1 MRGVVRGG
9 ESPPRAFG
17 PASEE
22 PYRRRASDWVRLAT
36 ASVLLTVLA
45 ARATHVSTTEA
56 NIFNLFNS
64 LPKGLDPLF
73 RVVERLGALWA
84 VGLVGA
90 AALVGRRWRL
100 ARDLLLAGLSAWA
113 IARVLG
119 SDVVGHIG
127 LRASLKTLTH
137 RGTTPAFPLVR
148 LSVVLAVVAA
158 AGPYVGRPV
167 RRLGQVVVVAVAVSA
182 MSLGLAFPKDV
193 LGGLILGWGVAA
205 GVHLL
210 FGSPGGRP
218 TSRQLALTLAQVG
231 INVADIRLAPS
242 QPDDATVFECQDEAG
257 PLRVKVIGRDERDAQ
272 LLVKAW
278 RFLVYNEPAPPLYLT
293 RSHQVEHEA
302 CMALL
307 AGSAGV
313 HVPPVLFV
321 GKAGPNAALLVIRA
335 RAGRRLS
342 DLPPADVTDAMLEA
356 TWAEVAKLHAA
367 HTTHGALD
375 AAHVVVNDHG
385 PALVGFARA
394 STTGFQYRRARDIA
408 ELLASSA
415 GLVGPVRAVATC
427 ASVLGPAALVEAVP
441 VLQAPVLGRHTR
453 SLLGARRDL
462 RQRLDDLRR
471 VAADVAAVE
480 PPALPQLQRFRAS
493 RVLLAASSLVA
504 VAVLL
509 NQIGAPEHVWDTA
522 KDASWGWAAVAL
534 AVSLSTN
541 VAYAFA
547 LMGTLPLRLPL
558 WPTTEV
564 QVAMSYSNLVI
575 PVIGGTGFQIRF
587 LQRQGADFATAV
599 AAGGL
604 LSTASTVVSQ
614 IPLLAPAFWLSP
626 DSLNLGGVPVSG
638 IVKTAVIGVLTIGVL
653 AAATMG
659 VPRLRQAVL
668 PPVKEAA
675 GTIWTA
681 LRTPRQLALIVGGN
695 LTVSL
700 LYGFCLLCCLRAFG
714 GNLSFWSLLGVS
726 IAVGTF
732 AALVPL
738 PGGSTAVGSV
748 GLAGALT
755 ALGVSTQVA
764 VAATLANQ
772 LAVTYLPAAPG
783 WFATQHLL
791 KHDFL

>member
-1 MRGVVRGG
+1 MRGVVREG
-9 ESPPRAFG
+9 ETVRAFG

-36 ASVLLTVLA
+36 ASVLLTILA

-56 NIFNLFNS
+56 NLFNLFNS

-73 RVVERLGALWA
+73 RVVVGLGALWA

-127 LRASLKTLTH
+127 LRASLRTLTH
-137 RGTTPAFPLVR
+137 RGATPAFPLVR
-148 LSVVLAVVAA
+148 LSLVFAVVAA

-167 RRLGQVVVVAVAVSA
+167 RRLGQAVVVAVAVSA
-182 MSLGLAFPKDV
+182 MCLGLAFPKDV
-193 LGGLILGWGVAA
+193 LGGLILGWGAAA

-218 TSRQLALTLAQVG
+218 TRRQLALTLAQVG
-231 INVADIRLAPS
+231 IDAAHIRLAAS
-242 QPDDATVFECQDEAG
+242 QPDDATVFECQDATG

-278 RFLVYNEPAPPLYLT
+278 RILVYKEPAPPLYLT
-293 RSHQVEHEA
+293 RGHQVEHEA

-313 HVPPVLFV
+313 HVPEVLFV
-321 GKAGPNAALLVIRA
+321 GKAGPNAALLVTRA

-342 DLPPADVTDAMLEA
+342 DLPPVDVTDALLEG
-356 TWAEVAKLHAA
+356 TWAEVAKLHAV

-375 AAHVVVNDHG
+375 AAHVVVNGQG

-394 STTGFQYRRARDIA
+394 STTGFQHRRAKDIA
-408 ELLASSA
+408 ELLASMA
-415 GLVGPVRAVATC
+415 GLVGQVRAVATC
-427 ASVLGPAALVEAVP
+427 ATVLGPAALVEAIP
-441 VLQAPVLGRHTR
+441 VLQAPILGRHTR

-462 RQRLDDLRR
+462 RQRLDELRQ
-471 VAADVAAVE
+471 VAATTAAVE
-480 PPALPQLQRFRAS
+480 PPALPQLQRFS
-493 RVLLAASSLVA
+493 VSGVVLAASSLVA
-504 VAVLL
+504 VAILL
-509 NQIGAPEHVWDTA
+509 NQVGAPEHAWDTA

-534 AVSLSTN
+534 AISLSTN
-541 VAYAFA
+541 VAYAVA

-564 QVAMSYSNLVI
+564 QVAMSCSNLVI
-575 PVIGGTGFQIRF
+575 PVIGGTGLQIRF
-587 LQRQGADFATAV
+587 LQRQGADFPTAV

-604 LSTASTVVSQ
+604 LATASTVVSQ
-614 IPLLAPAFWLSP
+614 IPLLALAIWLSP
-626 DSLNLGGVPVSG
+626 DSLNLRGVPVSG
-638 IVKTAVIGVLTIGVL
+638 IVKTTVIATLTMGGV

-659 VPRLRQAVL
+659 VPTLRKAVL
-668 PPVKEAA
+668 PPVKQAA

-681 LRTPRQLALIVGGN
+681 LRTPRQVALIVGGN
-695 LTVSL
+695 VAVSL
-700 LYGFCLLCCLRAFG
+700 LYAFCLLCCLRAFG
-714 GNLSFWSLLGVS
+714 GNLSYWSLLAVS
-726 IAVGTF
+726 IAVGTL

-748 GLAGALT
+748 GLAGGLT
-755 ALGVSTQVA
+755 ALGVPTQVA
-764 VAATLANQ
+764 VAAALANQ
-772 LAVTYLPAAPG
+772 VAVTYLPAAPG

-791 KHDFL
+791 KHDYL